1 MFGRSL
7 QAVCF
12 LRGWLFFLLG
22 VTLLPAGTA
31 AQPTSS
37 NPLLFHVRERSQHL
51 ELVVN
56 SSRVLTMK
64 GDIPRAQ
71 VNNPDVLKLTPVAA
85 NQIQI
90 SAIRPGVTQVNLW
103 DAEDKV
109 YTVDVIVLGDARELE
124 MLLRAAFPDAAL
136 KIRPMKSSVL
146 IVGHVPRPDMV
157 SKITMIAEDYYPKV
171 ISNMSVGGVQTVLL
185 HVKVME
191 VSRTR
196 LRTLGIDWNYVTG
209 TDFVVSSVSGLITSG
224 ASTAGFA
231 GGASDTFRFGI
242 TDGTQLFTSLI
253 EALRKDNL
261 VKVLAEPTLV
271 TMSGRPASFLVGGEF
286 PILVPSGIA
295 TATVEY
301 KEFGTRVDFVPIVL
315 GNGAIRLEVR
325 PTVSEID
332 ESRNVSV
339 GTFTVPG
346 LRTRTVDTG
355 VEMQAG
361 QTLALAGLIQEKV
374 EAENKGLPW
383 ISELPY
389 IGAPFRRV
397 QESVNEIEL
406 LIMVTPEIVDAM
418 DSQSVRLR
426 GPGENTT
433 SPGDCELLL
442 KGFLEVPDCC
452 ADGTCVKCRS
462 GHHTA
467 PTHNQSAH
475 VHSEGKFPQATGL
488 PTSGETILSS
498 DVRELSD
505 SPTVVRRARRRS
517 DRMQEPADTQMKP
530 SVTAAYQT
538 SPVGVTFTL
547 PVSEQT
553 GSSPDKAKVLN
564 RKSRGGNLDSH
575 VHQPQFFGPVG
586 YEVHP

>member
-7 QAVCF
+7 QAACF

-22 VTLLPAGTA
+22 VTLLPAGTS

-37 NPLLFHVRERSQHL
+37 NPLLFHVQERLQHL

-56 SSRVLTMK
+56 SSRVLAME
-64 GDIPRAQ
+64 GDIPRVQ
-71 VNNPDVLKLTPVAA
+71 VNNPDILKLTPVAA

-90 SAIRPGVTQVNLW
+90 SAINPGVTQVNLW

-109 YTVDVIVLGDARELE
+109 YTVDVIVLGDSRELE
-124 MLLRAAFPDAAL
+124 MILRASFPDAAL

-146 IVGHVPRPDMV
+146 ITGHVPRPDMV
-157 SKITMIAEDYYPKV
+157 SKITTIAEDYYPKV
-171 ISNMSVGGVQTVLL
+171 ISNMSVGGVHTVLL

-209 TDFVVSSVSGLITSG
+209 TDFVVSSIGGLVTSG

-231 GGASDTFRFGI
+231 SGASDTFRFGI

-286 PILVPSGIA
+286 PILVPSGIGM
-295 TATVEY
+295 ATVEY

-374 EAENKGLPW
+374 EAENKGIPW

-418 DSQSVRLR
+418 DAQSVPPC
-426 GPGENTT
+426 GPGENTH
-433 SPGDCELLL
+433 SPDDCELLL
-442 KGFLEVPDCC
+442 KGFLEVPHCC
-452 ADGTCVKCRS
+452 ADGSCVKCRS

-467 PTHNQSAH
+467 PVHNQSTR
-475 VHSEGKFPQATGL
+475 VHFGGKSSQAGGL
-488 PTSGETILSS
+488 VTSGEMVLSS
-498 DVRELSD
+498 DVHEFTD
-505 SPTVVRRARRRS
+505 SPAVGQPTVRWPETT
-517 DRMQEPADTQMKP
+517 QESVDTRMKP
-530 SVTAAYQT
+530 SASAAYQT

-547 PVSEQT
+547 PVSEKT
-553 GSSPDKAKVLN
+553 GSGPHNPKLLN
-564 RKSRGGNLDSH
+564 RRSLEENPDSH
-575 VHQPQFFGPVG
+575 AHQPLFFGPVG
-586 YEVHP
+586 YEVRP